1 MAAHSSYWTRRRK
14 VHSNVSEH
22 IESLQDENLQYET
35 FHLHGQYR
43 QSHSEENLLEND
55 PTCNMDTLTPNQPD
69 FDINISDAQ
78 VDSEGNLEQ
87 NESDLNSQC
96 RFNDKYM
103 DTPESEGETESFRD
117 KIKEWAVLH
126 SITNLAL
133 VDLLNILRVSHPDL
147 P

>member
-1 MAAHSSYWTRRRK
+1 MSLNTY
-14 VHSNVSEH
+14 N

-55 PTCNMDTLTPNQPD
+55 PTCNIDTLTPNQPD

-126 SITNLAL
+126 SITSLAL